1 MKMSDIKWRHCITLP
16 EGVTQ
21 GSKNCEEDLRQ
32 WKFPSDLFQDKT
44 VLDVGSCD
52 GYFSFYS
59 ESHGAKEVC
68 AIDPYRYGGIDTRW
82 SGKIGFDYARE
93 QLNSKVKDQFIQLE
107 EISPETVGEFDIA
120 LFLGIFYHLIH
131 PVFILEKVA
140 NICKETLIIE
150 TLIDPYCETL
160 KVPSLKF
167 YPEGFKNQDGTIDRT
182 TYWTPNTLWLNQYL
196 KRIGFRTV
204 ETRIIYGGW
213 RSITYASNK
222 DPNYKADW
230 GKW

>member
-1 MKMSDIKWRHCITLP
+1 MKSSDIKWRHCIQLP
-16 EGVTQ
+16 EGMTK
-21 GSKNCEEDLRQ
+21 GSKNTLIDLQ
-32 WKFPSDLFQDKT
+32 QFKFPSDLFQDKT
-44 VLDVGSCD
+44 VLDVGSDD

-68 AIDPYRYGGIDTRW
+68 AIDPYRYGFDNRW
-82 SGKIGFDYARE
+82 SGKDGFNYARE

-107 EISPETVGEFDIA
+107 EISPDSVGMWDVV
-120 LFLGIFYHLIH
+120 LFLGVFYHLPH
-131 PVFILEKVA
+131 PTIILD
-140 NICKETLIIE
+140 NISKCCKQTLVLE

-167 YPEGFKNQDGTIDRT
+167 YPEGFKNQDGTVDRT

-196 KRIGFRTV
+196 KRIGFRQV

-213 RSITYASNK
+213 RSITYASDK
-222 DPNYKADW
+222 DPDYKADW
-230 GKW
+230 GTW